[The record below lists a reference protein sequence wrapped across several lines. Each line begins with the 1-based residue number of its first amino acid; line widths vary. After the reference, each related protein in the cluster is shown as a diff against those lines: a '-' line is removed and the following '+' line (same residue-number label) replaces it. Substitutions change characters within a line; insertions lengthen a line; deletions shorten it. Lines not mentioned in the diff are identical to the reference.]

1 MHHVHDL
8 NRTRHGRSV
17 LLTCTQ
23 IATRTRATTSSM
35 ALRVIHDG
43 HRQVYYSYLWLSIAT
58 STMDTICARTMD
70 GTKSTR
76 GASSELSNAR
86 VAGRCEGQIANLE
99 SAHTHSRYESKAIRE
114 LWRTSRGNPAGLGS
128 ETTLFEQ
135 STAILFLS
143 QIPQRQWRL
152 TGPRL
157 PHGTFHITT
166 CRRWA
171 FGLATSIDS
180 CLTDGCSTP
189 CRRYRTSMSRHC
201 ALKSPSDILRWVSC
215 ATANYL

>member
-1 MHHVHDL
+1 MHANCHSYKSNHFIYGIARD
-8 NRTRHGRSV
+8 TRWTSPG
-17 LLTCTQ
+17 LL
-23 IATRTRATTSSM
+23 ATSGYR
-35 ALRVIHDG
+35 
-43 HRQVYYSYLWLSIAT
+43 SIAI

-157 PHGTFHITT
+157 PHGTSHITT

-180 CLTDGCSTP
+180 CLHDG
-189 CRRYRTSMSRHC
+189 R
-201 ALKSPSDILRWVSC
+201 V
-215 ATANYL
+215 